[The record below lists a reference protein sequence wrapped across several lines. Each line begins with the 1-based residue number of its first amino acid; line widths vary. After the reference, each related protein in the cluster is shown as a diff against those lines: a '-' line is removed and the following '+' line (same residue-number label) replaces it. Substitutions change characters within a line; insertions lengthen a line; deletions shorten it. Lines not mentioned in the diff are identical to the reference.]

1 MTDKLILKTDTRP
14 FVLQI
19 QERLRAQIRS
29 GVLKPGEQIPSM
41 RQLAAQ
47 SGTSLGIVKQAL
59 TTLATE
65 GFLRSHPGR
74 GVYVAESQRTQR
86 SVALVLPALDTEQAL
101 KIIKG
106 VKTGLG
112 AGSARLL
119 VMAADFDFEQ
129 ELDLFSSL
137 NSSFVAGAIIV
148 PPPVNRYTEPLRAL
162 RRAGVPFVL
171 VDTVPESLDVDSVQT
186 DRVQLG
192 RMAFGYLL
200 ERGHRRIGVIDHTGD
215 TLTHRELRE
224 GADEALRMFGLCFA
238 DMPRMITDVTDLQPK
253 KPWFNGEKAA
263 VELLKTHPELTAII
277 GMNDNLS
284 LGALRGARKSG
295 RSVPRDLSV
304 LAVGDLNSFEVSE
317 PPMTAINQ
325 PHEAMGLEAAKRLVE
340 LLDAPGLLPVK
351 RMQLKPQ
358 LIERASVS
366 APNNSSNKEV

>member
-1 MTDKLILKTDTRP
+1 MTTKLILASDTRP

-19 QERLRAQIRS
+19 QERLRARIRS
-29 GVLKPGEQIPSM
+29 GDLKPGERIPSM

-59 TTLATE
+59 TTLGTE

-74 GVYVAESQRTQR
+74 GVYVAESQGTQR
-86 SVALVLPALDTEQAL
+86 SVALVLPALDTEQTL

-106 VKTGLG
+106 IKAGLG
-112 AGSARLL
+112 SGSARLL
-119 VMAADFDFEQ
+119 VMSADFDFEQ

-137 NSSFVAGAIIV
+137 NASYVAGAIIV

-171 VDTVPESLDVDSVQT
+171 VDTVPESLEADSVQT

-224 GADEALRMFGLCFA
+224 GADEALRAYGLCFA
-238 DMPRMITDVTDLQPK
+238 DMPRMITDVTDLRPR
-253 KPWFNGEKAA
+253 KPWFNGEKAT
-263 VELLKTHPELTAII
+263 VELLKKHPELTAIV
-277 GMNDNLS
+277 GVNDNLS

-304 LAVGDLNSFEVSE
+304 LAVGDLNAFEVSE

-325 PHEAMGLEAAKRLVE
+325 PHEAMGFEAARRLVE
-340 LLDAPGLLPVK
+340 LLDEPGLLPVK
-351 RMQLKPQ
+351 RMQLQPQ
-358 LIERASVS
+358 LVERASVS
-366 APNNSSNKEV
+366 TIPV